1 MAVITRSI
9 DLLLRG
15 VRAEFAHIT
24 DQAEKQVAA
33 YDANVYLDATNK
45 TGALFQEENAVGRQR
60 WEAISITGVNEL
72 LPTEE
77 LQAFPETQYYPSYIT
92 TVEPFKFSRRIK
104 VSQES
109 ADRRDAAYMKAL
121 NEVSKLNFAWMNTRN
136 RHRFDRFNTAFSA
149 VTAKHLFDYGDG
161 VVLKEHRATKTN
173 SNCAKAQ
180 RWVTLRKV
188 LNDHRQRLNEL
199 GSLLREYVIVRPLRI
214 TI

>member
-161 VVLKEHRATKTN
+161 VALVSSSHPDKIGGTHSNLVSASDITPTSIETMVLVLQNQVDDIGEPYLKT
-173 SNCAKAQ
+173 A
-180 RWVTLRKV
+180 
-188 LNDHRQRLNEL
+188 
-199 GSLLREYVIVRPLRI
+199 
-214 TI
+214 